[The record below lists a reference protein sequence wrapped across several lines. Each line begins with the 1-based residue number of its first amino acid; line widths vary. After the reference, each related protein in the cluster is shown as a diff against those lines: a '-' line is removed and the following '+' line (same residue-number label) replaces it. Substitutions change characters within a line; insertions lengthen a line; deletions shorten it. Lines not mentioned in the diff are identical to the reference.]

1 MGASHIKGNF
11 PLIKDVDGILA
22 SKCEGTRGGI
32 MTIKPPGYVLAV
44 TNPSDSG
51 DTPAPTIISAQGTNP
66 PVISETTQIVFVGG
80 PQLIPGPPGPT
91 GPRGPQGNTRM
102 PAPIDLI
109 ISGSSVSVDATTPLG
124 TVELAPIYY
133 RLLLTE
139 ANVFIQNPTGMLDSQ
154 RLIFE
159 LIQDPI
165 GGRTVTWDSAYAFGL
180 DISSAV
186 PTVTPNKRD
195 FVAWLFSNGKWDCVG
210 FTNGY

>member
-1 MGASHIKGNF
+1 MSCSF
-11 PLIKDVDGILA
+11 PLIKDVDGVLA
-22 SKCEGTRGGI
+22 GQCESTHGGI

-51 DTPAPTIISAQGTNP
+51 DTPANPVVSAKGMTP
-66 PVISETTQIVFVGG
+66 EVLSESTTIVFVGG
-80 PQLIPGPPGPT
+80 TQLIPGPQGPT

-102 PAPIDLI
+102 PAPIDLV
-109 ISGSSVSVDATTPLG
+109 ISGSAVSIDATTPPG

-139 ANVFIQNPTGMLDSQ
+139 ANVFVRNPTGMLDSQ
-154 RLIFE
+154 RLIIE
-159 LIQDPI
+159 IIQDAI
-165 GGRTVTWDSAYAFGL
+165 GGRTVTWDSGYRFGI
-180 DISSAV
+180 DIASAV

-195 FVAWLFSNGKWDCVG
+195 FVAWLYSNGQWDCVG